1 MKAIVKVVLFIWQLP
16 QNILGFFLSLGG
28 KKIDVVGGKVYVKK
42 YLFNSA
48 VSLGSFVI
56 IDSRRFKTDTV
67 IKHMQGHQ
75 KHSLYLGPMYLL
87 TVGIPSFCRN
97 IWDRIAHR
105 KWPIQKRLDWYYSG
119 YPEKSADELGG
130 VNRKTSV

>member
-28 KKIDVVGGKVYVKK
+28 KKIDVVGGKVYVKSFF
-42 YLFNSA
+42 FNSSA
-48 VSLGSFVI
+48 SLGNFII
-56 IDSRRFKTDTV
+56 IDSRRFKTDAI
-67 IKHMQGHQ
+67 IKHAQGHQ

-87 TVGIPSFCRN
+87 IVGIPSFCRN